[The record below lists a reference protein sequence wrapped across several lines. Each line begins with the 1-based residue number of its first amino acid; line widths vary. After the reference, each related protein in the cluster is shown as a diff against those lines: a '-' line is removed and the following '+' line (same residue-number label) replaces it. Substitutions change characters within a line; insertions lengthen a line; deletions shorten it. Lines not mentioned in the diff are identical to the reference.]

1 MTDISGIS
9 MNNPM
14 SKSFSLGAPPKKKKA
29 VPKLDFSTL
38 KHNKEFKDWYKYAI
52 KLEKSIKDMRARMK
66 TYEAEM
72 DDCREK

>member
-1 MTDISGIS
+1 MDNMTDISGIS

-38 KHNKEFKDWYKYAI
+38 
-52 KLEKSIKDMRARMK
+52 
-66 TYEAEM
+66 
-72 DDCREK
+72 